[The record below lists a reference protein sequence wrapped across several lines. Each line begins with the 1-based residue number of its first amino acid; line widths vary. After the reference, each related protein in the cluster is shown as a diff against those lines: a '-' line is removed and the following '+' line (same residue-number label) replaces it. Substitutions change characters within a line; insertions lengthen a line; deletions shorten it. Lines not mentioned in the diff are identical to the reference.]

1 MGAILCYIYADNYI
15 EVGKKGEGK
24 QRENGARNEAKKT
37 KRLFNRV
44 CSSAFSEKADLMSK

>member
-24 QRENGARNEAKKT
+24 QRENGARNEARET

-44 CSSAFSEKADLMSK
+44 CSSAFSEKADLMSM